1 MTHFIRA
8 GGSFTSPAS
17 NERRSQL
24 VLPVYVGSNG
34 YIQNAGIVQQPIR
47 ALEKGQLTGPHA
59 IVLHRTVSTTAAGT
73 LRSFQRGVG
82 THFLVAKDGTTY
94 QTASLAQLT
103 WHVGP
108 IRSRCY
114 QESTC
119 QPDETRQIDDLE
131 RSESY
136 MAIHRM
142 EKRKEYPARYPTNGD
157 SAGIEVVAMWTPQHG
172 WDPTT
177 PEQRS
182 SIARL
187 IEVLQ
192 SLYSLT
198 DADVYEHDTISRKTP
213 GEGHDLY
220 DGDGSLPASIP
231 PPFF

>member
-8 GGSFTSPAS
+8 GGSFTSPVS
-17 NERRSQL
+17 NNQRRQL
-24 VLPVYVGSNG
+24 ALPVYVGSNG
-34 YIQNAGIVQQPIR
+34 HIQNAGFVQQPIT
-47 ALEKGQLTGPHA
+47 ALEKGELAGPHA
-59 IVLHRTVSTTAAGT
+59 IVPHRTVSTTAAGT
-73 LRSFQRGVG
+73 LRSFQRGIG

-94 QTASLAQLT
+94 QTASLAQRT

-119 QPDETRQIDDLE
+119 QPDETHQIAALE

-142 EKRKEYPARYPTNGD
+142 EKRKEYPARYPTNED
-157 SAGIEVVAMWTPQHG
+157 SVGIEVVAMWTPQRG

-177 PEQRS
+177 PEQRN

-187 IEVLQ
+187 VEVLQ

-198 DADVYEHDTISRKTP
+198 DADVHEHDIISRKTS

-220 DGDGSLPASIP
+220 DGDDGLPASLP